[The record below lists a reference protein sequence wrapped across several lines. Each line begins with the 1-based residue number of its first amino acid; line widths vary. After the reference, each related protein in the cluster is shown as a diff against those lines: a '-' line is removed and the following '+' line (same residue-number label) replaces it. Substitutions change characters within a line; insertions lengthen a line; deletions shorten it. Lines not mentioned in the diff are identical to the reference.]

1 MFDHC
6 GRDLDL
12 AYSSENIQKHTNKSA
27 NKLLKLVWHAAYKT
41 KSSEP
46 FSAVSFLNIL
56 APFIRRL
63 LKNAHMEIDK
73 SDGGVWELWYTC
85 SMLTIFCI
93 TNNVK
98 YSTKMQDRVIVRRVT
113 LRIVGAEERQMIK
126 KEYLTPLFC

>member
-1 MFDHC
+1 
-6 GRDLDL
+6 
-12 AYSSENIQKHTNKSA
+12 
-27 NKLLKLVWHAAYKT
+27 
-41 KSSEP
+41 
-46 FSAVSFLNIL
+46 
-56 APFIRRL
+56 
-63 LKNAHMEIDK
+63 MEIDK

-98 YSTKMQDRVIVRRVT
+98 YSTKMQDRVIVRRVM